1 MKVQEIIF
9 QVEEDPEVGY
19 TAKALGYSI
28 IYRRRNAGG
37 SQGKY

>member
-28 IYRRRNAGG
+28 FTEGETLGG
-37 SQGKY
+37 FQGKY